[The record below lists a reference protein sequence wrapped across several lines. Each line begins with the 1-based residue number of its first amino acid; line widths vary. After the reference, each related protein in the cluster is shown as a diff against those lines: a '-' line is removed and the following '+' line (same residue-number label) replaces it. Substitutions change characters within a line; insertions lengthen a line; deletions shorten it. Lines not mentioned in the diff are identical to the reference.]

1 MDKRGLLIPSGCVP
15 KATRGFAVSSPDSRC
30 FCNRREFQNFIFLV
44 QGSGRLYPGLGRSR
58 ISVVQ
63 PTIHHDGRGGS
74 KNPRGRSRSA
84 LGSSRVDQQAL
95 VGLSNGFDEQ
105 IPIFPTGESDF
116 RERNRQDG
124 CYPLG
129 LAGDVYSSS
138 LCVPVCKE
146 Y

>member
-1 MDKRGLLIPSGCVP
+1 MDKTGLLIPSGCVSN
-15 KATRGFAVSSPDSRC
+15 ATRGFAVSSSDSRC
-30 FCNRREFQNFIFLV
+30 FCNRREVQNVISLV

-74 KNPRGRSRSA
+74 KNPRGRSRRA

-95 VGLSNGFDEQ
+95 VGISNGFVEQ
-105 IPIFPTGESDF
+105 IPIIHTGESDC
-116 RERNRQDG
+116 REQNGQDG

-129 LAGDVYSSS
+129 LASGLYTSS
-138 LCVPVCKE
+138 LSVLMCNK